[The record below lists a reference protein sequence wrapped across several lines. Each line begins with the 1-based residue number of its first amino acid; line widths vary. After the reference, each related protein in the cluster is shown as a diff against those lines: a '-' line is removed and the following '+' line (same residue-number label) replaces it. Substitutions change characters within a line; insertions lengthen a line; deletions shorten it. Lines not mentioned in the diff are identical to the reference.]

1 MTRVQYAPGLTFQ
14 VVNPPAEPSPLR
26 SDVAGFVGR
35 TKRGP
40 VGEATRVTGWREY
53 ALTFGGLLPDAN
65 APLSLQGY
73 FDNGGDVAY
82 VVRLLGPARSG
93 NPADL
98 VASATWDLTRLDGD
112 SPPLQGW
119 NPVSAGFPAATL
131 GIVATSPGVWAKG
144 LRVSPRY
151 RQEGASGRAEIDV
164 VVRVSGE
171 LTEYMIGLDPVHIID
186 QVEQRSR
193 LIRIIS
199 PGSATGASV
208 AAGQPRLV
216 QWKDVVLTLKLS
228 ETAELGVSQDLYQ
241 AALQLL
247 LDQEEVALIV
257 LPDLLSDLPLDQA
270 KAIQYAAIAGAD
282 PLHDRIALLDLPFS
296 NQDSVGAA
304 KWSTGVRN
312 ADLGNAL
319 RSAAA
324 YHPWLNVQEP
334 FGGTVNPLRS
344 IPPCGHVAGVIS
356 RLDRERGAQYTPAN
370 ASVADAMDVTTAF
383 TQAER
388 AALNEAGINVLRC
401 VPGKGIQVW
410 GGRTIYPDPY
420 QQEPGKLFI
429 AHRRLIHRLVR
440 AIKRVAEPLVFE
452 TNGPVLWLT
461 LSRAITTVLVEAY
474 RAGGLKGSRPEEAF
488 QVRCDAMNN
497 PPDEIDRGEVLCEV
511 DLAPAVPMEFITL
524 RVSLSV
530 AGSLDVFEN

>member
-26 SDVAGFVGR
+26 SDVAGFVGS

-40 VGEATRVTGWREY
+40 VGEPTRVTGWREY
-53 ALTFGGLLPDAN
+53 ALTFGGLLPDAD

-82 VVRLLGPARSG
+82 VVRLLGPAPSG

-98 VASATWDLTRLDGD
+98 VASATWDLTRPDNA
-112 SPPLQGW
+112 PLRGW
-119 NPVSAGFPAATL
+119 DPVSARFPAATL

-151 RQEGASGRAEIDV
+151 RQEGASGRAEVDV
-164 VVRVSGE
+164 VVRATGE
-171 LTEYMIGLDPVHIID
+171 LTEYMVGLDPADIIA
-186 QVEQRSR
+186 QVEQRSQ
-193 LIRIIS
+193 LIRIIG
-199 PGSATGASV
+199 PGPATDASV

-228 ETAELGVSQDLYQ
+228 GTTDPGVSQDLYQ
-241 AALQLL
+241 AGLQLL
-247 LDQEEVALIV
+247 LDQEEVALIA
-257 LPDLLSDLPLDQA
+257 LPDLLKDLPLDQA
-270 KAIQYAAIAGAD
+270 RAIQYAAIAGAD
-282 PLHDRIALLDLPFS
+282 ALHDRMVLLDLPFPD
-296 NQDSVGAA
+296 QDSIGAA
-304 KWSTGVRN
+304 TWSAAVRN
-312 ADLGNAL
+312 ADLRNAL
-319 RSAAA
+319 RSAGA
-324 YHPWLNVQEP
+324 YHPWLSVHDP
-334 FGGTVNPLRS
+334 FGSSANPLRP

-370 ASVADAMDVTTAF
+370 ATVADAMDVTTGFALS
-383 TQAER
+383 ER

-401 VPGKGIQVW
+401 MPGKGIQVW
-410 GGRTIYPDPY
+410 GGRTLYPDPY
-420 QQEPGKLFI
+420 HQEPGKLFI

-488 QVRCDAMNN
+488 QVRCDATNN
-497 PPDEIDRGEVLCEV
+497 PSDEVDRGEVLCEV

-524 RVSLSV
+524 RVSLSA